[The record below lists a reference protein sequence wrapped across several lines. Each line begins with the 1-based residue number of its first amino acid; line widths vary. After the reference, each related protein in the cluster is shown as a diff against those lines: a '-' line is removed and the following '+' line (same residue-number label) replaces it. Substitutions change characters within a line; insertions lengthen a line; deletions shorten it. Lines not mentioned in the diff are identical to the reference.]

1 MLAWLRLMNDV
12 AQIWTDLQQQFWAAA
27 AIFYR
32 IGAAVS
38 VLPGFGEASLSI
50 RIKLLLGIALT
61 LVIAPTLGEPSRAEP
76 SIWFIFSETAIGL
89 MFGIGVRLFVHTL
102 QTAGAIAAN
111 TTSLAQLFNQGQ
123 ETQLPI
129 ISHTL
134 HWAGLALIF
143 HTGVHLTFI
152 GYLISSYAIFPLGT
166 LPNAADTSA
175 WGIKQISHSF
185 ALALQLAL
193 PFVAISMLYNL
204 VLGVINRAMP
214 QLMVAL
220 VGAPF
225 ITGASL
231 VLLAVSSPFL
241 LGIWLSA
248 LTNFLANPM

>member
-1 MLAWLRLMNDV
+1 MNEA
-12 AQIWTDLQQQFWAAA
+12 AQIWADLQLQFWGAATV
-27 AIFYR
+27 FYR

-38 VLPGFGEASLSI
+38 MLPGFGESSLSV
-50 RIKLLLGIALT
+50 RLKLLLGIALT
-61 LVIAPTLGEPSRAEP
+61 IVITPTLGTTARVEP

-89 MFGIGVRLFVHTL
+89 MFGIGVRLFVYTL

-111 TTSLAQLFNQGQ
+111 TTSLAQLFSQGQ

-143 HTGVHLTFI
+143 HAGVHLTFI
-152 GYLISSYAIFPLGT
+152 GYLISSYALFPIGE
-166 LPNAADTSA
+166 LPLAADTSA

-231 VLLAVSSPFL
+231 VLLAISSPYL

-248 LTNFLANPM
+248 LTNYLASPM